1 MKKSLLI
8 AGAAIMAV
16 AVPALA
22 APQAAPSSAAAAAP
36 MMKDITRADVE
47 ARVKDQFAQYDANKD
62 GTVTRE
68 EISAHRQAKRAERQD
83 ARFKAMDKDA
93 NGSISRAEFD
103 AAHARRGP
111 GHDGKAAAAKTD
123 GAAPDAARDRGH
135 HGHGKGRMGHGMKGH
150 GMFGFGGMADA
161 NKDGNITLA
170 EATSAALAR
179 FDKMDANKDGTLTA
193 QERKDAMQQMREQWK
208 KDGPRK
214 DRAAPAQPQG

>member
-22 APQAAPSSAAAAAP
+22 APQAPAGSPAPA
-36 MMKDITRADVE
+36 MKDVTRAQIE
-47 ARVKDQFAQYDANKD
+47 AKVKERFAQLDANKD
-62 GTVTRE
+62 GVVTRE
-68 EISAHRQAKRAERQD
+68 EINAQRQAKRAERLDQ
-83 ARFKAMDKDA
+83 RFKTLDKDA

-103 AAHARRGP
+103 AGHAQRGP
-111 GHDGKAAAAKTD
+111 GRDGKAAAAKAD
-123 GAAPDAARDRGH
+123 GTTPPAAKTARHG
-135 HGHGKGRMGHGMKGH
+135 GHGKGRMGHSMMGG
-150 GMFGFGGMADA
+150 GMFGFGMADA

-170 EATSAALAR
+170 EATTAALAR

-193 QERKDAMQQMREQWK
+193 QERKDAMQQKREQWK

-214 DRAAPAQPQG
+214 DRAAPAQPQN